1 MNLEADYEPDAHVV
15 KVQELFITHQ
25 SAVRGFL
32 LSMIPD
38 MSLADDLVQETF
50 LVVTRKAHSFE
61 LGTSFLAWVRMIA
74 RYKALETLRRNT
86 RQAGNFALPEE
97 VLDVLSA
104 EQENPPIDTEIYL
117 QYLDHCISKLAPQ
130 ARRAIELRYSQGHRV
145 SEIAR
150 LLGCTT
156 PSASVALSRARA
168 FLRNCVDQQL
178 QTSTI

>member
-1 MNLEADYEPDAHVV
+1 MNSDTDYEPDAHVT

-25 SAVRGFL
+25 PAVRGYL

-61 LGTSFLAWVRMIA
+61 LGTSFLAWVRTIA
-74 RYKALETLRRNT
+74 RYKALETLRRNVRNST
-86 RQAGNFALPEE
+86 NLALSED
-97 VLDVLSA
+97 VLDALSA
-104 EQENPPIDTEIYL
+104 DSGNPSPDTEVYL
-117 QYLDHCISKLAPQ
+117 RHLDNCVSKLTPQ
-130 ARRAIELRYSQGHRV
+130 ARKAIELRYNRGHGL

-156 PSASVALSRARA
+156 PSASVTLSRARA
-168 FLRNCVDQQL
+168 FLRNCVDHQRKVSA
-178 QTSTI
+178 T